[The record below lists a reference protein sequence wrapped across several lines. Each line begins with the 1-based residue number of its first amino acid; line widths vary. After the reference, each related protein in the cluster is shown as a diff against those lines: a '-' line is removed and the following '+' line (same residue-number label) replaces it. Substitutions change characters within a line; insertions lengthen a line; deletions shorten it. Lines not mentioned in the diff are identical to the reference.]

1 MINKL
6 YYFQK
11 TTMSLPEFLALERG
25 EITLKEIKA
34 NRQLDNFIGKIM
46 ANKQLK
52 KAFVFLT
59 ALGLTFQ
66 TFTFTALGAVDTSK
80 IDYAGSTILLLLRT
94 AGYWVCIIIASKDI
108 LTSLLSGDTKAVG
121 KSVMK
126 SLAAFGGF
134 YILPW
139 LFDLIKDI
147 LV

>member
-52 KAFVFLT
+52 KALVFLT

-66 TFTFTALGAVDTSK
+66 TFTFYCIGCCRYFKDRLCWKYYSIVIKNSRILGMYNNCK
-80 IDYAGSTILLLLRT
+80 
-94 AGYWVCIIIASKDI
+94 
-108 LTSLLSGDTKAVG
+108 
-121 KSVMK
+121 
-126 SLAAFGGF
+126 
-134 YILPW
+134 
-139 LFDLIKDI
+139 
-147 LV
+147 